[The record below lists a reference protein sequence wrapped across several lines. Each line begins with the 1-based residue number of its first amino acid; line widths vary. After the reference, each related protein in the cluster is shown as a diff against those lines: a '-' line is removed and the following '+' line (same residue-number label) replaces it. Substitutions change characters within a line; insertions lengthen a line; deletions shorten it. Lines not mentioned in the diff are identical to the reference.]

1 MTAQNRCTR
10 RGFLAAA
17 GLPRAVAAPER
28 PPNVVVIFADNL
40 GYGDAGCYGSII
52 RTPHIDRLAAEG
64 MRFTDAYAASPIC
77 SPSRA
82 ALLTGRYPFRVGV
95 PKVLG
100 PQSTDGLPDS
110 ETTIA
115 QMLKARGYK
124 TACFGK
130 WHLGHLPAYLPMRRG
145 FDEFFGTPYSPDMA
159 PFPLLRGAGLIE
171 QPARLDALTA
181 QITAEA
187 VRFIEQ
193 SRNSPFFLYLPETAP
208 HPPQAASARFRGKSP
223 AGLYGDMV
231 EEMDWSVGE
240 VMAALRQHGL
250 DRNTLVF
257 FTSDNGP
264 MNLGSAGPFR
274 GRIGSTYE
282 GGVREPYIA
291 WWPGRIPA
299 GRVNDSVVSTLDIL
313 PTVARVCGAKAAAPL
328 DGVDIWPVLSGARPA
343 VERDVFLYSHREN
356 IQCARLGRYK
366 LHLARYGTRKQWV
379 SLPLRPLELYDVVRD
394 PGECYDIAPE
404 HPGVVREIQ
413 DRAERLIAGMPES
426 VRRAWTETQAQRTA
440 FYQIGS
446 PPEPANQ

>member
-1 MTAQNRCTR
+1 MTAQNQYTR

-17 GLPRAVAAPER
+17 GLPQAAAAPER
-28 PPNVVVIFADNL
+28 PPNVVVILADNL
-40 GYGDAGCYGSII
+40 GYGDVGCYGSAI

-64 MRFTDAYAASPIC
+64 MRFTDGYAASPIC

-82 ALLTGRYPFRVGV
+82 ALLTGRYPLRVGV
-95 PKVLG
+95 TSVLR
-100 PQSTDGLPDS
+100 PHSADGLPES
-110 ETTIA
+110 EITIA
-115 QMLKARGYK
+115 RMLKARGYK

-145 FDEFFGTPYSPDMA
+145 FDEYFGTPYSPDMS
-159 PFPLLRGAGLIE
+159 PFPLLRGADVVE
-171 QPARLDALTA
+171 QQARLDAVTA
-181 QITAEA
+181 LITAEA

-208 HPPQAASARFRGKSP
+208 HPPQAASRRFRGKSLC
-223 AGLYGDMV
+223 GLYGDMV

-240 VMAALRQHGL
+240 TMAALRKHGL
-250 DRNTLVF
+250 ERNTLVF

-291 WWPGRIPA
+291 WWPGRISA

-313 PTVARVCGAKAAAPL
+313 PTVARVCGAKEPTPL
-328 DGVDIWPVLSGARPA
+328 DGVDLWPVLSGERAA
-343 VERDVFLYSHREN
+343 LERDVLLYSHREH

-366 LHLARYGTRKQWV
+366 LHLSRYSTSAQGV
-379 SLPLRPLELYDVVRD
+379 DLPLRPLELYDVVRD

-413 DRAERLIAGMPES
+413 DQVERLVRGMPES
-426 VRRAWTETQAQRTA
+426 VSRAWAETQARRTA
-440 FYQIGS
+440 FYEIGS
-446 PPEPANQ
+446 PPRPAKQ